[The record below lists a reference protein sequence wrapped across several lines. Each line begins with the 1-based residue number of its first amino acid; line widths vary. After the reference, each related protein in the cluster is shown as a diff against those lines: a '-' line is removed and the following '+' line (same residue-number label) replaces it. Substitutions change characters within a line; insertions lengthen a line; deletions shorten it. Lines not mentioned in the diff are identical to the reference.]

1 VSIKVDKRTRRG
13 RFVLSLAAWLGRMLI
28 GLLGA
33 TWRLEV
39 EGKETLAAVLAENK
53 PQILSFW
60 HNRTVIAAY
69 FLSRHLLR
77 QGLGITLLASQ
88 SRDGELITRLVAGWG
103 VETVRGSATR
113 GGREALRGIYKAITQ
128 KGSSPLVVPD
138 GPQGPLYVFKA
149 GAAVLAQ
156 MSGAPILPMGF
167 AARSSWRLKSWD
179 KLIVPRP
186 FAKVVVV
193 VGEPQYLAKELAGE
207 AFEQERM
214 RLEAL
219 LAELTNRAEAAAA

>member
-1 VSIKVDKRTRRG
+1 MSIKVDKRTRSG
-13 RFVLSLAAWLGRMLI
+13 RFLLSLAAWLGRTLLA
-28 GLLGA
+28 LLGA
-33 TWRLEV
+33 TWRVEI
-39 EGKETLAAVLAENK
+39 EGKETLARLLADKK
-53 PQILSFW
+53 PHILSFW

-69 FLSRHLLR
+69 FLSRQLLKK
-77 QGLGITLLASQ
+77 GLNITLLASQ
-88 SRDGELITRLVAGWG
+88 SRDGELVTRLVAGWG

-113 GGREALRGIYKAITQ
+113 GGREALRGIFKAITQ

-138 GPQGPLYVFKA
+138 GPQGPLYGFKA

-167 AARSSWRLKSWD
+167 AASSSWRLKSWD

-186 FAKVVVV
+186 FSRVVVV
-193 VGEPQYLAKELAGE
+193 VGEPQYLAKDLAGE
-207 AFEQERM
+207 VFEQERL

-219 LAELTNRAEAAAA
+219 LAELTSRAEAATA